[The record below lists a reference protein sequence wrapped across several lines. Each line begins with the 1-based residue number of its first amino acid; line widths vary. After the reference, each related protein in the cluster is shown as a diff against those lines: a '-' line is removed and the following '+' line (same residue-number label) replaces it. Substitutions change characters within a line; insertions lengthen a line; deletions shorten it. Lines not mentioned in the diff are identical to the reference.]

1 MGESEQRIQAGFRQ
15 FTTGHT
21 GYKAELAE
29 IYMTTCFYNVY
40 IYIYM
45 YIYICIY
52 IYIIYIYEYMAI
64 SRLESGVF
72 KDVPILPRGLK
83 LFIYSRMCTY
93 INIYLYIQYSTGPHF
108 TFKDFGNGV
117 STYIYNHIN
126 YLYISI
132 HIHSKNVCV

>member
-1 MGESEQRIQAGFRQ
+1 
-15 FTTGHT
+15 
-21 GYKAELAE
+21 
-29 IYMTTCFYNVY
+29 
-40 IYIYM
+40 
-45 YIYICIY
+45 
-52 IYIIYIYEYMAI
+52 MAI

-93 INIYLYIQYSTGPHF
+93 INIYIYTIFNGTPLYIQRLWERCIYI
-108 TFKDFGNGV
+108 
-117 STYIYNHIN
+117 YIYNHIN